1 MNERTVTIT
10 DQDVEFVRLAVLH
23 YRVFA
28 EASERQERLGTA
40 DAARTS
46 GILRSQEFYAE
57 RFLLRIEPA
66 EASHG

>member
-46 GILRSQEFYAE
+46 GILRSQDFYAE
-57 RFLLRIEPA
+57 RFLSRLGGTP
-66 EASHG
+66 